1 VSIQATCRAA
11 IAELQGDIGDECTW
25 NSQTLPCVAS
35 QLRAGA
41 FIVVGGGEVSI
52 GLTLYIDQSEITSGT
67 PSAGQVITYK
77 STQYRIASAT
87 RSGSDSHWKL
97 DLTSD
102 AL

>member
-1 VSIQATCRAA
+1 MSIQATCRAA
-11 IAELQGDIGDECTW
+11 IAEIQADIGDECTW
-25 NSQTLPCVAS
+25 NAQTLPCVGS

-41 FIVVGGGEVSI
+41 FIVVGGAEVSI
-52 GLTLYIDQSEITSGT
+52 SLTLYIDQSDITSGT

-77 STQYRIASAT
+77 STQYRIATAT
-87 RSGSDSHWKL
+87 RSASDSHWKL